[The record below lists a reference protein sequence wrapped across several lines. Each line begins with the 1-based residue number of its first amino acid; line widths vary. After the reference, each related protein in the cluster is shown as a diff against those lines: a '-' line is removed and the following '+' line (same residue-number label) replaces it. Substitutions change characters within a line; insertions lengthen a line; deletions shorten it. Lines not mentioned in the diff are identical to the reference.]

1 MRQTELAYRK
11 VAAEGAN
18 LVGLIVAL
26 YDTLAGDLK
35 RASEAISRGDIEGR
49 CKESNHAILVLGHLE
64 SWIDSG
70 DPALGATL
78 SQFYAYLRGEILRA
92 QSDHSGVRLEALIP
106 LVLDT
111 RAAWQ
116 QRSSVALH
124 SAPAAGF
131 AGIAD
136 TQVYATGSK
145 RMSIAV

>member
-1 MRQTELAYRK
+1 MKQTELAYRK

-26 YDTLAGDLK
+26 YDTLAGDLR
-35 RASEAISRGDIEGR
+35 RASDAISRGDIEGR

-70 DPALGATL
+70 DQALAAAL
-78 SQFYAYLRGEILRA
+78 SQFYTHLRGEILRA
-92 QSDHSGVRLEALIP
+92 QSERSGARLEVLIP
-106 LVLDT
+106 LILDT

-116 QRSSVALH
+116 QRSSMA
-124 SAPAAGF
+124 APSTPVTQLAGVP
-131 AGIAD
+131 GSE
-136 TQVYATGSK
+136 VYGAGSK